1 MKALN
6 HWLRKIHRWLVIPF
20 IVIVLALVVTRDTP
34 VEDTV
39 QRVQQVMMVAM
50 IVTGSYL
57 YLVPYLA
64 KRQRARRQSK
74 RVKEQA
80 LPGEARLNESVIVP
94 EGESA

>member
-20 IVIVLALVVTRDTP
+20 IVIVVAMVITRETP
-34 VEDTV
+34 VGDTV
-39 QRVQQVMMVAM
+39 QRAQQMMMVAM

-57 YLVPYLA
+57 YLVPYLS
-64 KRQRARRQSK
+64 KRQRARRRTK

-80 LPGEARLNESVIVP
+80 LPNESRLGEAVI

>member
-20 IVIVLALVVTRDTP
+20 IVIVLAMVVTRDTS
-34 VEDTV
+34 VGDTV

-57 YLVPYLA
+57 YLVPYLS
-64 KRQRARRQSK
+64 KRQRARRHSN
-74 RVKEQA
+74 RAKEQA
-80 LPGEARLNESVIVP
+80 FPNESRLGEAVI